1 MRRPIFM
8 LVSDDEPRLEAL
20 RYDLNRRY
28 QADYQVCVAS
38 AAAAGLT
45 MMAVLAGAGAEVAL
59 IIADEH
65 LADMPAVDLL
75 ARAHGLQPR
84 AKRILLIDR
93 GNWTGPHPAIE
104 AMAVGKIDY
113 YLYVPWFPLA

>member
-93 GNWTGPHPAIE
+93 GNWTGR
-104 AMAVGKIDY
+104 
-113 YLYVPWFPLA
+113 